1 MKFVLK
7 PSTFRILLVVI
18 LLAIT
23 AIGAGAF
30 VMGHQQIAQYAEET
44 RKLSTEAQASSNEL
58 QALSTLKAYL
68 DNNKEDVERAAK
80 IVSTSQSYHYQDQIV
95 KDIERHASTAGIA
108 ISSID
113 FSANQTGSRVASSS
127 SSSSSSSNV
136 KTTKKPIPNGFKSVN
151 ATVTLENPIPYSKV
165 YSLLTELEQGL
176 FRMQV
181 SNLALTKDDG
191 NNITVSALNLEVYTK

>member
-95 KDIERHASTAGIA
+95 K
-108 ISSID
+108 
-113 FSANQTGSRVASSS
+113 
-127 SSSSSSSNV
+127 
-136 KTTKKPIPNGFKSVN
+136 
-151 ATVTLENPIPYSKV
+151 
-165 YSLLTELEQGL
+165 
-176 FRMQV
+176 
-181 SNLALTKDDG
+181 
-191 NNITVSALNLEVYTK
+191 NI

>member
-30 VMGHQQIAQYAEET
+30 VMGHQQITQYAEET

-127 SSSSSSSNV
+127 SSSSSSNS

-181 SNLALTKDDG
+181 SNLALSKDDS